1 MSAPAA
7 YEELLSPGRI
17 GPLRPR
23 NHLVMLPMGTRLPRG
38 GVIEGRDLA
47 WHRDRAAGGVG
58 AIITGAT
65 IVSAT
70 SRVRSDDAG
79 LIEAFEEKGQEW
91 QKRRV
96 DAIHDGGALAIGQI
110 LHLGRELTGGQS
122 DRALLSPSAVRSPRD
137 WDPPHELSRAEI
149 EELIAAFA
157 RSARLQRD
165 AGYDGVEIHGAHGYL
180 VAQFLSRATNRRED
194 EYGSSTD
201 VDRLRFLTDLL
212 AAIRAEIGSPGDFA
226 LGVRLSADEEVPG
239 GITTEETAQM
249 AQELA
254 AGGLIDYLSLT
265 IGMRGA
271 YVKDTTYEPGFSAA
285 RVGQVKR
292 AVGDAVTVIG
302 ASRIPTPKVAA
313 EFLASGAADMV
324 GIGRA
329 LIADPRWPQKAAAG
343 EADRIRPCVAFV
355 QDCRIS
361 QGGVICGVNADAGRE
376 IEWEN
381 AGEAFPVGR
390 VTVVGGGP
398 AGLEAARVAAE
409 RGHTVT
415 LFEEADELGGQWR
428 IAAAS
433 PGRSDLLTFIS
444 YLESELTARE
454 VDVRTGTAASAASIA
469 AERPDLV
476 VLASGSTAAPPVVAG
491 SPEVPVLSVRE
502 HLAAAAPAPGKRA
515 LVVDDGSGFW
525 PTCSAAERLAE
536 EGVAVWLAT
545 PAPTIAAN
553 IPHESASL
561 LHQRLRSQG
570 VSYLPFTRLAGIDGA
585 RATLLDTAG
594 GGATELEVD
603 LVVIQ
608 AGSVVRDELGD
619 ELRAAGH
626 EVRAIGDCVAP
637 RRIGAAVYEANKAIR
652 LRHVPRT

>member
-1 MSAPAA
+1 VTAAA
-7 YEELLSPGRI
+7 YDELLSPGRI

-38 GVIEGRDLA
+38 GVIEERDLA
-47 WHRDRAAGGVG
+47 WHRERAAGGVG

-65 IVSAT
+65 IVAAT
-70 SRVRSDDAG
+70 SKVRSDDAG
-79 LIEAFEEKGQEW
+79 LIEAYEETGQEW

-137 WDPPHELSRAEI
+137 WDPPHELSGAEI
-149 EELIAAFA
+149 EELVAAFA
-157 RSARLQRD
+157 RSARMQRE

-194 EYGSSTD
+194 EYGCGSD
-201 VDRLRFLTDLL
+201 EDRLRFLTEVL
-212 AAIRAEIGSPGDFA
+212 AAIRAEVGSPDDFA

-239 GITTEETAQM
+239 GITTAETAQM
-249 AQELA
+249 ARQLVA
-254 AGGLIDYLSLT
+254 SGLIDYLSLT

-271 YVKDTTYEPGFSAA
+271 YVKDTTYEAGFSAA
-285 RVGQVKR
+285 RVGEVKA

-313 EFLASGAADMV
+313 EFLATGAADMV

-329 LIADPRWPQKAAAG
+329 LIADPQWPQKAAAG
-343 EADRIRPCVAFV
+343 EAERIRPCVAFV

-376 IEWEN
+376 VEWEA
-381 AGEAFPVGR
+381 AGEGVPAGR
-390 VTVVGGGP
+390 VTVIGGGP

-415 LFEEADELGGQWR
+415 LFEEAAQLGGQWR
-428 IAAAS
+428 TAAAS
-433 PGRSDLLTFIS
+433 PGRSDLLSFIS
-444 YLESELTARE
+444 YLESELTARR
-454 VDVRTGTAASAASIA
+454 VDVRTGVDATAAAVV
-469 AERPDLV
+469 AEAPDLV
-476 VLASGSTAAPPVVAG
+476 VLATGSTAATPAVEG
-491 SPEVPVLSVRE
+491 SPGIPVLSVRE
-502 HLAAAAPAPGKRA
+502 HLEASLPAPGKRA

-525 PTCSAAERLAE
+525 PTCSSAELLAG
-536 EGVAVWLAT
+536 EGVDVCLAT
-545 PAPTIAAN
+545 PASLVAAN

-561 LHQRLRSQG
+561 LHQRLRSSG
-570 VSYLPFTRLAGIDGA
+570 VSYLPFTRLGCVDGN
-585 RATLLDTAG
+585 RVSLLDTAG
-594 GGATELEVD
+594 AASSELEVD
-603 LVVIQ
+603 LVVVQ
-608 AGSVVRDELGD
+608 AGSVVRDELGSD
-619 ELRAAGH
+619 LRASGL

-637 RRIGAAVYEANKAIR
+637 RRIGAAIYEANKAIR
-652 LRHVPRT
+652 LRHQLAT